1 MEYVSTRNNKKTF
14 TFEDVF
20 LKGLAPDGGLFIP
33 KSTKKFTKDELKS
46 FRNLSY
52 QDLAKEIIYPFLGDF
67 ISENELSDII
77 KKSYSVFRKDSV
89 VHLAGEHNENFLNI
103 AILELFHGP
112 TLAFK
117 DVAMQLIGN
126 FYEYYLN
133 KKNKKIN
140 IIVATSGDTGAAAID
155 AIRGKKNMNIFV
167 LHPHNKIS
175 TVQRKIM
182 TTTKEQN
189 VFNLAINGNF
199 DDCQNLVKS
208 MFSAQDFSNSIN
220 MSGVNSINWARIIA
234 QSVYYF
240 YAYFQCGFVKGND
253 YKELVNFS
261 VPTGNFGDV
270 YAGYLAKKMGL
281 PINKLIVATNKNDIL
296 HRAISNGNY
305 EAKKVFQTMA
315 PSMDI
320 QVASNFERL
329 IYDINDFSDIE
340 TKKVMNEIKKTGK
353 YKIPKDKIEKIKKD
367 FLSASLN
374 EDEMKDIIRKLSLSG
389 YNTPISEHNS
399 NPIIVDPHTAIGIG
413 AIIKILKTNKDSDIN
428 INATISLATAHP
440 AKFPEA
446 TRFAH
451 GGVELPEELKHV
463 MKEKENFDIMENNL
477 EQVKNYILEKI

>member
-1 MEYVSTRNNKKTF
+1 MEYISTRNNKKTF

-33 KSTKKFTKDELKS
+33 KSVKKLTKEEIKS

-52 QDLAKEIIYPFLGDF
+52 QDLAKKIIFPFLGDF

-77 KKSYSVFRKDSV
+77 KKSYSVFRKDNV
-89 VHLAGEHNENFLNI
+89 VYLPKDFNNALEIN
-103 AILELFHGP
+103 ILELFHGP

-117 DVAMQLIGN
+117 DIAMQLIGN
-126 FYEYYLN
+126 FYEYYIN

-155 AIRGKKNMNIFV
+155 AIRGKKNINIFV

-175 TVQRKIM
+175 EVQRKIM

-189 VFNLAINGNF
+189 VFNLAIEGNF

-208 MFSAQDFSNSIN
+208 MFSDQNFSNSIN

-240 YAYFQCGFVKGND
+240 YAYFQSKFVKDNH
-253 YKELVNFS
+253 YEELVNFS

-281 PINKLIVATNKNDIL
+281 PINKLIVATNDNDIL
-296 HRAISNGNY
+296 HRAILKGNY
-305 EAKKVFQTMA
+305 EVKKVFQTMS

-329 IYDINDFSDIE
+329 IYDINNFSDTE

-367 FLSASLN
+367 FLSASLSV
-374 EDEMKDIIRKLSLSG
+374 EEMKNIIIKLSVKSDN
-389 YNTPISEHNS
+389 NTL
-399 NPIIVDPHTAIGIG
+399 IVDPHTAIGLG
-413 AIIKILKTNKDSDIN
+413 AIIKVANANKDSGVALVN
-428 INATISLATAHP
+428 TISLATAHP

-446 TRFAH
+446 TRFAY
-451 GGVELPEELKHV
+451 GRVELPEELKHV
-463 MKEKENFDIMENNL
+463 MKEKENFITMNNNI
-477 EQVKNYILEKI
+477 EQVKDYILKKI